1 MYITVY
7 LNSYRILKKHICLIR
22 EMKKKMLPN
31 KCWYEIHVHE
41 VLKVCPWMTT
51 QTTSLLFQ
59 WSRPWSN
66 LTMVLL
72 LLIWCR
78 LFMLWR
84 TLGHSLPWAR
94 LGQHNGYAS
103 RHRRPKLP
111 LRFLPP
117 QGQTASNGHV
127 WADGEYPRR
136 EWTGRERLHCNFYK
150 RIVSGKGGNCKE
162 RKKQWQRR
170 DRRRMRIWERKWKE

>member
-1 MYITVY
+1 MPLAIYLTEIKGNRLLQFLPGYYPVTKMPCAKSTGQASGSVNSFLWELGHPYAPKKQKERAKWLAKGLLRFIFTKILMMYITVY

-66 LTMVLL
+66 LTMVVL

-78 LFMLWR
+78 LIYAVKDTWPFFTMG
-84 TLGHSLPWAR
+84 TPWA
-94 LGQHNGYAS
+94 A
-103 RHRRPKLP
+103 
-111 LRFLPP
+111 
-117 QGQTASNGHV
+117 
-127 WADGEYPRR
+127 
-136 EWTGRERLHCNFYK
+136 
-150 RIVSGKGGNCKE
+150 
-162 RKKQWQRR
+162 
-170 DRRRMRIWERKWKE
+170 